1 MVAFGLIP
9 SLCVLNGLK
18 NEMKFRSFPILR
30 EVRSLN
36 IIIRSGLMSS
46 LNRFSLVLISVD
58 FICRGSVCFCC
69 AFATENWASQN
80 RP

>member
-30 EVRSLN
+30 EVSVS
-36 IIIRSGLMSS
+36 IVVFFEFVYSESIVGF
-46 LNRFSLVLISVD
+46 FS
-58 FICRGSVCFCC
+58 
-69 AFATENWASQN
+69 Q
-80 RP
+80 